1 MPSILAKIQS
11 FLKFDTF
18 LIPVLFLNE
27 CCTISPVNPSGKGC
41 FFEKKAKRIEKDVKK
56 RDEEIV
62 LIRSKTCVYVSLN
75 CNLKFRFVCVIISS
89 FCLLHC
95 YFCFCTLALLNI
107 FPFVSSGSTTNV
119 GLALLG

>member
-27 CCTISPVNPSGKGC
+27 CCTISPVNASGKGC

-56 RDEEIV
+56 GDEE
-62 LIRSKTCVYVSLN
+62 IRSKTYVYVSLN
-75 CNLKFRFVCVIISS
+75 WNLKFRFVCVIISS

-95 YFCFCTLALLNI
+95 YFCFCTSALLNT